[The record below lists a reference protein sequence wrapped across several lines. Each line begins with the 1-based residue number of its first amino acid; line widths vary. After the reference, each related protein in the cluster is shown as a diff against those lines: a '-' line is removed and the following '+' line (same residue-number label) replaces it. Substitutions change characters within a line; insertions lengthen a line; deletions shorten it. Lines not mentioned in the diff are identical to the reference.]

1 MGLVSTKYT
10 NRKGDKIIRVIHD
23 QHTQTD
29 NTLSTITNGSSKEC
43 NHHIS
48 PHRHIQASPVFSSHF
63 NNYRNISNSNGDLS
77 SYDRMITRNDTYR
90 KSSSSIIENV
100 SHHEHRAFTRV
111 QSSLAIHDNEYS
123 YKEAER
129 STSIP
134 VDLFLIDISNEKI
147 SIDES
152 ISMNIRHLLMNMPDN
167 SDAQPLLS
175 IHTETSSK
183 ATRIHENLL
192 DYVPN
197 VCERYPN
204 ITVGPDQTTHNTLH
218 ASLPL

>member
-10 NRKGDKIIRVIHD
+10 NRKRDKIKRVIHD

-43 NHHIS
+43 NHHVS

-90 KSSSSIIENV
+90 TSSSSIVENV
-100 SHHEHRAFTRV
+100 SHHEHRTFTRV
-111 QSSLAIHDNEYS
+111 QSSLTINGNEHS
-123 YKEAER
+123 YQEVER

-134 VDLFLIDISNEKI
+134 ADLFLIDISNEKVCI
-147 SIDES
+147 GES
-152 ISMNIRHLLMNMPDN
+152 ISMNIRHLFMNMPAD
-167 SDAQPLLS
+167 SDAQPLVPV
-175 IHTETSSK
+175 HTETSSK
-183 ATRIHENLL
+183 ATHIHENLL
-192 DYVPN
+192 DYIPN
-197 VCERYPN
+197 VCERYQN
-204 ITVGPDQTTHNTLH
+204 ITLGPDQTTHNTLH
-218 ASLPL
+218 VSLPL